1 MGLQIEFKKNLFLHL
16 KVKGLEQGSETLTQM
31 MWKNVFY
38 TIAYDKK
45 IYGLAKR
52 RKHLIIACGSVKII
66 SDWRREFQ
74 LKLVKVLAQEKQK
87 GKMCQVFLRRK
98 IIRNYYQATGNHV
111 SISKIKS
118 FTKGRKYFR
127 RMLPPGWPQGL
138 SLLATPAVAYHRLD
152 PIAYGYQ
159 SGPGTNW
166 SLHAPFGGPNLDLC
180 PGTW

>member
-1 MGLQIEFKKNLFLHL
+1 
-16 KVKGLEQGSETLTQM
+16 
-31 MWKNVFY
+31 
-38 TIAYDKK
+38 
-45 IYGLAKR
+45 
-52 RKHLIIACGSVKII
+52 
-66 SDWRREFQ
+66 
-74 LKLVKVLAQEKQK
+74 
-87 GKMCQVFLRRK
+87 MCQVFLRRK

-159 SGPGTNW
+159 SGSGTDW
-166 SLHAPFGGPNLDLC
+166 SLHAPFGGSNLDFC
-180 PGTW
+180 PGTWWSSFHSLVLRLPYCSIWPFSGSSGLGKPQAEWLSCLQFKHIRWLCILIKTLGEVFTSKIMSVLLCSVWNMINLKQNNWWLFV